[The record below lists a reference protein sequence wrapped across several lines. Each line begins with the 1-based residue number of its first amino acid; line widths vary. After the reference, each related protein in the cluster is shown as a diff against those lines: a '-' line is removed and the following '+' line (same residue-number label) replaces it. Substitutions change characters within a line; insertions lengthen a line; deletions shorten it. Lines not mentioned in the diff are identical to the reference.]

1 MGRAIRR
8 YHPRMRTTVE
18 DLGVWRTAKRLLD
31 QLGEDA
37 AAHVAEQARDRLDA
51 GDIASLRRCQR
62 ILFAVD
68 KLKRQAN

>member
-1 MGRAIRR
+1 MSAS
-8 YHPRMRTTVE
+8 VE

-31 QLGEDA
+31 QLGEEA

-68 KLKRQAN
+68 KLSRRSS

>member
-1 MGRAIRR
+1 MSA
-8 YHPRMRTTVE
+8 TVE

-31 QLGEDA
+31 QLGEEA
-37 AAHVAEQARDRLDA
+37 AAHIAEQARDRLDA

-68 KLKRQAN
+68 KLSRRTG